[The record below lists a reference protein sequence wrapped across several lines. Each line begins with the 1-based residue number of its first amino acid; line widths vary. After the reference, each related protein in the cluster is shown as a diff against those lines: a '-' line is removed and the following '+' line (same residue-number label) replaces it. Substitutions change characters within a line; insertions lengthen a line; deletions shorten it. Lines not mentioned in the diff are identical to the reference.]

1 MPEGRIP
8 RIDEVIKE
16 LERRIRILERVGH
29 NYVPG
34 YATDPTDPQEGLV
47 WYNTTQN
54 RLKIRLGDT
63 THYLTRDG
71 TG

>member
-1 MPEGRIP
+1 MADDLTAI
-8 RIDEVIKE
+8 ILD
-16 LERRIRILERVGH
+16 LEKRIRIMERVGH

-34 YATDPTDPQEGLV
+34 YATDPTSPQEGLM

-54 RLKIRLGDT
+54 RLKLRLNGV
-63 THYLTRDG
+63 THYFNRDG